1 MAVARPAR
9 RELGG
14 GDEVDY
20 LVSRAVAAQRFTFN
34 ACVPSAGPS
43 AVPAGVARLNPQNVA
58 FDCTILEQNDRLL
71 DPNTADG
78 FVAWALVPYTPYG
91 GQPTVACADQN
102 GNDDNS
108 RCAPN
113 VECLG
118 GYCQD
123 PTLVLGYTRGCV
135 NECEE
140 IDWLNGHNAE
150 YVQSTCGQYRAPSE
164 AGAIDPRFAC
174 GVAPFSPGGGFPAV
188 PDSGRLVCGCALSY
202 GGEACSIGCG
212 SAGIDGDVLVSDDF
226 NLATRDGDWLCA
238 SFSAADPAPQTD
250 AAGMFSL
257 TGRTPLSPVMRTDAV
272 HGQAADGTMFTLY

>member
-1 MAVARPAR
+1 
-9 RELGG
+9 
-14 GDEVDY
+14 
-20 LVSRAVAAQRFTFN
+20 
-34 ACVPSAGPS
+34 
-43 AVPAGVARLNPQNVA
+43 VARLNPQNLA

-78 FVAWALVPYTPYG
+78 FVAWAVVPYTPYG
-91 GQPTVACADQN
+91 GQPTIACADEN

-140 IDWLNGHNAE
+140 IDWLNGHNAG
-150 YVQSTCGQYRAPSE
+150 YVETNCGQYRAPGE
-164 AGAIDPRFAC
+164 PGAIDPRFAC
-174 GVAPFSPGGGFPAV
+174 GVAPFNPAGGLPAI

-212 SAGIDGDVLVSDDF
+212 SAGIDGDVLVSGDF
-226 NLATRDGDWLCA
+226 DLATRDGDWMCA
-238 SFSAADPAPQTD
+238 SFSAADPEPQTD
-250 AAGMFSL
+250 AAGRYSL
-257 TGRTPLSPVMRTDAV
+257 IGRVPLSPVLRTDAIE
-272 HGQAADGTMFTLY
+272 GSAADGTTFTLH